1 MTNKIA
7 VIEKEFNGAVYKFRE
22 DGYFNMTHA
31 AKVYGKDTQAFF
43 RNDST
48 KQYIDEISKV
58 LGDVKS
64 TPLQLVEII
73 PGNRYVPER
82 GTWAHPKLAVFFARW
97 LDVKFAVFCDMV
109 IDDLISG
116 HAHVVVTAPEKAVAH
131 MLPQALSCNH
141 SHQLDAQ
148 SCTTWQA
155 RMPPASGEGMPGIY
169 ASPLAPPQFG

>member
-1 MTNKIA
+1 MTSKIA

-22 DGYFNMTHA
+22 DGYFNAGQA
-31 AKVYGKDTQAFF
+31 AKYFGKNLENFKRLPSTIAYINALQ
-43 RNDST
+43 DS
-48 KQYIDEISKV
+48 
-58 LGDVKS
+58 LVKTTS
-64 TPLQLVEII
+64 LEMIQII

-82 GTWAHPKLAVFFARW
+82 GTWVHPKLAVFFARW

-109 IDDLISG
+109 IDDLING

-131 MLPQALSCNH
+131 MLPQALSCHH

-155 RMPPASGEGMPGIY
+155 RLPPASGEGMPGIY

>member
-1 MTNKIA
+1 MKIMTNKIA

-31 AKVYGKDTQAFF
+31 AKQFGKEVDQFF
-43 RNDST
+43 RYDSNRL
-48 KQYIDEISKV
+48 YIIE
-58 LGDVKS
+58 LHNALNS
-64 TPLQLVEII
+64 TPCDVTGASFLERTLEARQHLTDVV

-155 RMPPASGEGMPGIY
+155 RMPPASG
-169 ASPLAPPQFG
+169 

>member
-31 AKVYGKDTQAFF
+31 AKVYGKDIQVFM
-43 RNDST
+43 RREDSIE
-48 KQYIDEISKV
+48 YIEALRRAVSETD
-58 LGDVKS
+58 
-64 TPLQLVEII
+64 LQIVDII

-109 IDDLISG
+109 IDDLING

-155 RMPPASGEGMPGIY
+155 RMPPASG
-169 ASPLAPPQFG
+169 